1 MKKILL
7 FLSVMALAACSQV
20 KECPVLEIE
29 GGKIQ
34 GVTADKEGVYVYK
47 GIPSAAPPIG

>member
-34 GVTADKEGVYVYK
+34 GVTADKEGV
-47 GIPSAAPPIG
+47 